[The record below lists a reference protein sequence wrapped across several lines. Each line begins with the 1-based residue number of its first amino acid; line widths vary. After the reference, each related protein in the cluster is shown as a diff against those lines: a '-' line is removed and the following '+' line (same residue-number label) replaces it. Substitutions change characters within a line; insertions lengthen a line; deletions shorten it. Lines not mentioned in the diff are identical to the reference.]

1 MGQGIGS
8 SIVSYSTLKTNIKA
22 TVFITVKKRGD
33 PDVSQDE
40 IQDFI
45 TSINRLYSVSG
56 ISLIL
61 LNIIPGFILDYS
73 KNHSKTIGVGL
84 FKGYCVLM
92 TASFIFN
99 TAASIMQGFQNTTI
113 GKFYRVLD

>member
-1 MGQGIGS
+1 M
-8 SIVSYSTLKTNIKA
+8 
-22 TVFITVKKRGD
+22 
-33 PDVSQDE
+33 SQAE
-40 IQDFI
+40 IEDFI

-113 GKFYRVLD
+113 GKSRVLQSEIFISSVHFCVHESDW